1 MPSMESALNLP
12 ADWHRDLAGYG
23 WKAQSIGAS
32 DAGVFRLEAPGRP
45 DLFVKTEELSPLGE
59 LPDEG
64 PRLDWLGARGILCP
78 KRLAETWHDGR
89 HWLLMSAIPGT
100 ILSSQAGLAPE
111 QVVDIAADALR
122 HLHALDRTGCP
133 FDHRAESRIALA
145 EARVKA
151 GLVDEEDFDEERAG
165 QTAADVFAELS
176 PLRPC
181 QEDLVVTHGD
191 ATLENLLADKGIFSG
206 FIDCARAGLADRH
219 QDLALATRSIRDHFG
234 EVLVERFFA
243 RYGITPD
250 PNRMAFYLLLD
261 EFF

>member
-1 MPSMESALNLP
+1 MKTVPDMPTDWRGNLT
-12 ADWHRDLAGYG
+12 GYG

-32 DAGVFRLEAPGRP
+32 GAGVFRLEAPGMP

-64 PRLDWLGARGILCP
+64 PRLEWLSARGILCP
-78 KRLAETWHDGR
+78 KPLAQTRHGGR

-100 ILSSQAGLAPE
+100 VLSSQTGLTPE

-122 HLHALDRTGCP
+122 LLHALDSADCP
-133 FDHRAESRIALA
+133 FDHRAHSRTALA
-145 EARVKA
+145 EARVRA

-176 PLRPC
+176 PLRPL
-181 QEDLVVTHGD
+181 QEDFVVTHGD
-191 ATLENLLADKGIFSG
+191 ATLENLLADKGVLSG

-219 QDLALATRSIRDHFG
+219 QDLALATRSIGDYFG
-234 EVLVERFFA
+234 PAQVERFLA
-243 RYGITPD
+243 RYDITPD
-250 PNRMAFYLLLD
+250 PERMAFYRLLD